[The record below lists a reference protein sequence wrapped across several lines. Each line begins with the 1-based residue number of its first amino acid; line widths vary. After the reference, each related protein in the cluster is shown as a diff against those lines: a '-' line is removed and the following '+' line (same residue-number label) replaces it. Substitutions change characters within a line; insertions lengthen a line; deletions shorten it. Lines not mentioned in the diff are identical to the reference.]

1 MSVYFATVSNKDS
14 STDLPKESIDIMN
27 LIEKLIA
34 MSSFV
39 LLQSILYLSL
49 QFLITILDLIHL
61 LLMPFRLLLQLPILL
76 LLRCL
81 YIGGQ
86 LLNRS
91 LQFLTLLLQLC
102 NLVVLHRPINT
113 ILDFRSSESMT
124 LRIA

>member
-1 MSVYFATVSNKDS
+1 
-14 STDLPKESIDIMN
+14 
-27 LIEKLIA
+27 

-102 NLVVLHRPINT
+102 NLAVLHRPINT

>member
-1 MSVYFATVSNKDS
+1 M
-14 STDLPKESIDIMN
+14 I

-61 LLMPFRLLLQLPILL
+61 LLMLLRLLLQLLILL
-76 LLRCL
+76 LLRRL
-81 YIGGQ
+81 DISGQ

-102 NLVVLHRPINT
+102 NLVALHRPINT

>member
-1 MSVYFATVSNKDS
+1 MSVYFATVSNRDS